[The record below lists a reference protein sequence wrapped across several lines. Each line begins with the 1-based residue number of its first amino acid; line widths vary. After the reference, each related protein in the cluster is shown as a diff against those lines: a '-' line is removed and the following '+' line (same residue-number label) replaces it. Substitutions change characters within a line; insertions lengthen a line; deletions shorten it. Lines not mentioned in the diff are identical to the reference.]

1 MQITIGHLNPP
12 GSAYDQGAKVFKQI
26 LERMTDGQIK
36 VRIISGLNLSGIE
49 LIRAVQTGEYDIG
62 ITSSSSLGNLVPIVN
77 AFDFPYLFRS
87 HEHAYR
93 VLDGEIG
100 DFVNEEIDLVG
111 LKNLAWWENGYL
123 HITTAE
129 TPIIE
134 PENLR
139 GLKIR
144 TMDNQIHRT
153 LFHVWGANPVSVPY
167 PQLYEALRNGTVD
180 GQENSLGNIVPNR
193 FYEVQRELT
202 LTGHIYNPALFVM
215 NKGKYDH
222 FSLDIKIKISDAS
235 RIARDFER
243 DFLRR
248 NNPIYLQIAHQ
259 NEMHILTETD
269 IDFPAFV
276 RTSKKVYTQLG
287 EPYKSIPRKI
297 RAL

>member
-12 GSAYDQGAKVFKQI
+12 GSSYDQGAKVFKQI

-100 DFVNEEIDLVG
+100 DFVNEEINLIG

-123 HITTAE
+123 HITTAD
-129 TPIIE
+129 TAIIE

-144 TMDNQIHRT
+144 TLDNQIHRT
-153 LFHVWGANPVSVPY
+153 LFRVWGAIPVSVPY

-259 NEMHILTETD
+259 NGMHILTETD

-276 RTSKKVYTQLG
+276 RTSRKVYTQLG
-287 EPYKSIPRKI
+287 EPYKSILRKI